1 MDKKIRRQAGFTLIE
16 LMIVVAILG
25 VLAAVALVAYRQY
38 TIRARNSEATSI
50 LADIRIKQE
59 AYRAT
64 FHRYADI
71 SSDSNEW
78 TPAGVSPGIE
88 SHLWPD
94 ETGLDTLGGKWRQ
107 LGVIPDGAV
116 FFVYWNEA
124 GTPGADASEKFVNLD
139 TATASDFWFAA
150 QALQNLDGDAPCEGF
165 EVYSGA
171 GRIVALDEGEVTDCP

>member
-1 MDKKIRRQAGFTLIE
+1 MEEKIRRQAGFTLIE

-25 VLAAVALVAYRQY
+25 VLAAVAIVAYRAY
-38 TIRARNSEATSI
+38 VVRAHNAEATSV
-50 LADIRIKQE
+50 LADIRLKQE

-71 SSDSNEW
+71 SEW

-124 GTPGADASEKFVNLD
+124 GSPGMDASEKFVNLG

-150 QALQNLDGDAPCEGF
+150 QALQNLDEDAQCQGF

>member
-1 MDKKIRRQAGFTLIE
+1 MEKKTIRQAGFTLIE

-25 VLAAVALVAYRQY
+25 ILAAVAVVAYRAY
-38 TIRARNSEATSI
+38 AIRAHNSEATSV
-50 LADIRIKQE
+50 LADVRIKQE

-71 SSDSNEW
+71 GEW

-88 SHLWPD
+88 SHLWPE

-124 GTPGADASEKFVNLD
+124 GSPGGTASEKFVNLGSI
-139 TATASDFWFAA
+139 TGSDFWFAA
-150 QALQNLDGDAPCEGF
+150 QALQNIDGDAQCEGL
-165 EVYSGA
+165 EVSRG
-171 GRIVALDEGEVTDCP
+171 GSRIIPVEEGEATDCP

>member
-1 MDKKIRRQAGFTLIE
+1 MEKKTRRQAGFTLIE

-25 VLAAVALVAYRQY
+25 ILAAVAIVAYRAY
-38 TIRARNSEATSI
+38 AIRAHNSEATSV
-50 LADIRIKQE
+50 LADIRLKQE

-71 SSDSNEW
+71 SQW

-124 GTPGADASEKFVNLD
+124 GSPGSTASERFVDISNI
-139 TATASDFWFAA
+139 TANDFWFAA
-150 QALQNLDGDAPCEGF
+150 QALQNMDGDAQCEGF

-171 GRIVALDEGEVTDCP
+171 SRIIPVEEGEVTDCP

>member
-1 MDKKIRRQAGFTLIE
+1 MEKNVRRQAGFTLIE

-25 VLAAVALVAYRQY
+25 ILAAVAIVAYRAY
-38 TIRARNSEATSI
+38 AIRAHNSEATSV
-50 LADIRIKQE
+50 LADIRLKQE

-71 SSDSNEW
+71 REW
-78 TPAGVSPGIE
+78 TPTGVSPSTE
-88 SHLWPD
+88 SHLWPIE
-94 ETGLDTLGGKWRQ
+94 ETGLDTLGGQWRQ

-124 GTPGADASEKFVNLD
+124 GAPGVPASEKFEGLTEVTSN
-139 TATASDFWFAA
+139 DFWFAA
-150 QALQNLDGDAPCEGF
+150 QALQNLDGDEECEGF

-171 GRIVALDEGEVTDCP
+171 SRIVPLEEGQVTDCP